1 MRNFGYMIAALGM
14 VTMTSPAAAAEIALP
29 ASSVSFVGG
38 TSLLPANLDPA
49 TNSQAVLYDFDT
61 HNAGAGI
68 FTGGSG
74 IFSAAG
80 MSGVAAH
87 PAFNSENN
95 FAAVVGGGTYTLAFA
110 SAVQVFSFALGSLDS
125 YNSLQLKY
133 FDGSTTTLTGGQI
146 IGGSG
151 VSTSVV
157 SSGNQGL
164 AATNGRV
171 VYDFG
176 GTGGGLT
183 QVVFSSA
190 NNSFEFDNIATAAP
204 EPAAWGMMIL
214 GFGLAGGAL
223 RIRRREDKLA
233 RA

>member
-29 ASSVSFVGG
+29 GNVSFVGG
-38 TSLLPANLDPA
+38 TSTLPANLNPA
-49 TNSQAVLYDFDT
+49 INSQAVLYDFDT
-61 HNAGAGI
+61 HNAGAGT
-68 FTGGSG
+68 FTVGSG
-74 IFSAAG
+74 IFPAAG

-87 PAFNSENN
+87 PAFNSEGN

-125 YNSLQLKY
+125 YNTLQLKY
-133 FDGSTTTLTGGQI
+133 FDGNTTTLTGGQI
-146 IGGSG
+146 IGG
-151 VSTSVV
+151 VSTSVM

-176 GTGGGLT
+176 GADGGLT
-183 QVVFSSA
+183 QVVFSSSS
-190 NNSFEFDNIATAAP
+190 NSFEFDNIATAAP
-204 EPAAWGMMIL
+204 EPAAWGMMIV

-233 RA
+233 QA